1 MKPKQLEFWQVIN
14 REIRPGERLATTPV
28 RNLAHGKVTN
38 HVKPGKRRYWATGA
52 KPKGSSPEIT
62 IVGRADTLH
71 FVEGSIATAAI
82 GKEVATSPGSKT
94 VARYQ
99 TVNMGTRETQGAP
112 FKGVWST
119 KSENDKVS
127 QMAPWESDR
136 PILPEKQGNACGG
149 KGLAEIRGGS
159 RDTSTVHRNGQRMRT
174 KLELLTLRAESRPGE
189 KFISLAH
196 LLNGGFLAE
205 CFWELKRNKAPG
217 IDKLTEKEYSRNL
230 TQRVRKLT
238 EKLKARCYIPKP
250 VRKVYIS
257 KGNGGRR
264 PLGIPTV
271 EDKIVQMA
279 VKKILEA
286 IWEPEF
292 FSFSYGYRP
301 DKSAHHAINRLD
313 KIIMTEPVN
322 WIVDA
327 DIEKFFDTVDHQKL
341 MDFLRIRI
349 KDREFLRI
357 VGRLLKAGV
366 VEEGKY
372 LDTERGTP
380 QGAVLS
386 PLLANIYLHH
396 VLDLWFEEEV
406 KRNLKGR
413 AYLLRFADDVIALF
427 QYEHDA
433 REFFKRLKERL
444 AGFGLSI
451 SEEKSKIIPFGRKP
465 WKQLCKEGGRLPT
478 FEFLGFTHFCDKTR
492 RGKFKLGRKTAK
504 KRFSRAVKEMNIYL
518 KSVRNLKELRDIW
531 NELKVKLEGHFRYYG
546 VSGNMV
552 AINRF
557 YLKTTHLAHKWINR
571 RSQKKSYNWEQF
583 KSLLLWNP
591 LPKPRIYHNLYTLC
605 SF

>member
-1 MKPKQLEFWQVIN
+1 MKP
-14 REIRPGERLATTPV
+14 GE
-28 RNLAHGKVTN
+28 
-38 HVKPGKRRYWATGA
+38 RRYWATGT
-52 KPKGSSPEIT
+52 KPKELSPEIT
-62 IVGRADTLH
+62 IIGKADALH
-71 FVEGSIATAAI
+71 FVEGRIAASVK
-82 GKEVATSPGSKT
+82 GKEVAVSPGSKT

-99 TVNMGTRETQGAP
+99 TASMGTRETRGAL

-119 KSENDKVS
+119 KSENGKVS
-127 QMAPWESDR
+127 QMAPWESDQ

-159 RDTSTVHRNGQRMRT
+159 RDTSTARRNGQRMRT
-174 KLELLTLRAESRPGE
+174 KLELLTLRAKSRPEE
-189 KFISLAH
+189 KHISLAH
-196 LLNGGFLAE
+196 LLNEEFLAE
-205 CFWELKRNKAPG
+205 CFWELKKNKAPG
-217 IDKLTEKEYSRNL
+217 IDKLTEKEYGRNL
-230 TQRVRKLT
+230 TQRIGKLI
-238 EKLKARCYIPKP
+238 EKLKAKCYVPKP
-250 VRKVYIS
+250 VRRVYIP
-257 KGNGGRR
+257 KGNGGKR

-271 EDKIVQMA
+271 EDKIVQMG
-279 VKKILEA
+279 VKKILEG

-292 FSFSYGYRP
+292 LFFSYGYRP
-301 DKSAHHAINRLD
+301 DKSAHDAIDRLD
-313 KIIMTEPVN
+313 KIVMTESVS
-322 WIVDA
+322 WVVDV
-327 DIEKFFDTVDHQKL
+327 DIERFFDTVDHQKL

-357 VGRLLKAGV
+357 IGRLLKAGV

-386 PLLANIYLHH
+386 PLLSNIYLHY
-396 VLDLWFEEEV
+396 VLDLWFE
-406 KRNLKGR
+406 KRGRGNLKGK
-413 AYLLRFADDVIALF
+413 AYLLRFADDFIALL

-433 REFFKRLKERL
+433 REFFKTLKERL
-444 AGFGLSI
+444 ERFDLST
-451 SEEKSKIIPFGRKP
+451 SGEKSKIISFGRGP
-465 WKQLCKEGGRLPT
+465 WKQMRKEERRLPA
-478 FEFLGFTHFCDKTR
+478 FEFLGFTHFCNKTR

-557 YLKTTHLAHKWINR
+557 YFKITHLAHKWINR

-583 KSLLLWNP
+583 KRLMLWNP